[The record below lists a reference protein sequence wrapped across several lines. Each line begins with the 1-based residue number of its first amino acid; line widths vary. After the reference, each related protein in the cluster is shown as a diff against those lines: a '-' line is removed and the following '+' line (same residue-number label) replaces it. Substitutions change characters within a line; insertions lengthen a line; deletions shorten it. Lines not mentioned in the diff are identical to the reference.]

1 MYLLRDLLRPS
12 WNKIY
17 IMVRMRLFKKKKK
30 NSNIISKNPQK

>member
-17 IMVRMRLFKKKKK
+17 IIYIMRLLKKKK
-30 NSNIISKNPQK
+30 Q

>member
-17 IMVRMRLFKKKKK
+17 IMVRPEWDYLKKKKK
-30 NSNIISKNPQK
+30 K